1 MMAHAIVIN
10 LGNHLLSHCGV
21 PRLRARATAELVADA
36 GVGRAAADWWQARA
50 ATNLVAYTGTGDLV
64 GQQQS

>member
-36 GVGRAAADWWQARA
+36 GVGWAAAD
-50 ATNLVAYTGTGDLV
+50 LVAGARGDEPGGV
-64 GQQQS
+64 HRHG